1 MYLLIVTGLSGAG
14 KSCALAALADGGFYC
29 VDNLPAALLNDLVK
43 ICSVRTPAIER
54 VAVVIDARES
64 LLASS
69 SDEFFP
75 IFDSLPCRYEI
86 LYLDSKNEIIE
97 RRYNETRRRHPL
109 SEHIDSGIAA
119 EREFLMPLRECANYI
134 IDTSN
139 LKPNDLKHELSGLE
153 GIKALIPFSLVFQS
167 FGYKNGVPLETD
179 ITYDMRFL
187 TNPYYEPNIRNLSGL
202 DKEIIDFLMKD
213 DYIAEFLDSIEKNL
227 RNLIP
232 KYIEQG
238 KHRLMISFGC
248 TGGRHRS
255 VFAANTMY
263 QRLHSD
269 YPCTLVHRDLKKWL
283 PNYSI

>member
-14 KSCALAALADGGFYC
+14 KSCALAALADSGFYC
-29 VDNLPAALLNDLVK
+29 VDNLPSALLHSLVK
-43 ICSVRTPAIER
+43 ICSERTPAIDR

-64 LLASS
+64 LFVSS

-75 IFDSLPCRYEI
+75 IFDALPCQYEI
-86 LYLDSKNEIIE
+86 LYLDCKNEIIE
-97 RRYNETRRRHPL
+97 RRYNETRRKHPL

-119 EREFLMPLRECANYI
+119 EREFLMPLRERANYV
-134 IDTSN
+134 IDTSS
-139 LKPNDLKHELSGLE
+139 LKPNDLRHELSCIS

-187 TNPYYEPNIRNLSGL
+187 SNPYYEPGLRHLSGL
-202 DKEIIDFLMKD
+202 DREIADYLLQD
-213 DYIAEFLDSIEKNL
+213 DYISEFFEIVEGNIRK
-227 RNLIP
+227 LIP
-232 KYIEQG
+232 KYVEQG
-238 KHRLMISFGC
+238 KHRLMVSFGC

-263 QRLHSD
+263 QRLKND
-269 YPCTLVHRDLKKWL
+269 YSCTLIHRDLKSWL
-283 PNYSI
+283 PNYCI